1 MVVLGWIHVEA
12 DMATYHETAMW
23 QARQR
28 VRDAGLNGSV
38 IDIDRARNLPV
49 SPSARTLNVNW
60 CAGLPSWSYS
70 FAVVARRETNN
81 P

>member
-1 MVVLGWIHVEA
+1 MQVLAWVHVEA
-12 DMATYHETAMW
+12 DMATYHETALY

-28 VRDAGLNGSV
+28 ARDAGLNGSV

>member
-49 SPSARTLNVNW
+49 SPSARTFNVNW

>member
-1 MVVLGWIHVEA
+1 MEVLAWVHVEA
-12 DMATYHETAMW
+12 DMSIYHSTAMY

-28 VRDAGLNGSV
+28 ARDAGLSGEV
-38 IDIDRARNLPV
+38 VDLDRARNLPV
-49 SPSARTLNVNW
+49 AAGARTFNVNW

-70 FAVVARRETNN
+70 FAVVARRN

>member
-1 MVVLGWIHVEA
+1 MEVLAWVHVEA
-12 DMATYHETAMW
+12 DMSIYHSTAMY

-28 VRDAGLNGSV
+28 ARDAGLGGEV
-38 IDIDRARNLPV
+38 VDIDRARNLPV
-49 SPSARTLNVNW
+49 AAGARTFNVNW

-70 FAVVARRETNN
+70 FAVVARRN